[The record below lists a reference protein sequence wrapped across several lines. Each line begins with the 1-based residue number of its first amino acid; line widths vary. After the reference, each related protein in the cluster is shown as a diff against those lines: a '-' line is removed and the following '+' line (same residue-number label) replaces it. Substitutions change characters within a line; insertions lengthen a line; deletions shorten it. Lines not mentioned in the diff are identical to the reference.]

1 MNTKK
6 TQSGRSMVEMMGYLM
21 VVMGVIV
28 AMGRIVSSVFDAH
41 KYSVA
46 ALQLNDLVSGI
57 VRSSAI
63 DVDYSKVVDKVKK
76 GDRELIPESFRV
88 AGNGNNTVIYHA
100 FGGTVD
106 VDIYD
111 NKEKFF
117 VTFNNLSKKQCVEMA
132 LRDWSKNQYADL
144 FAIIVGDSTWYW
156 QAYGT
161 GDTVVGNELNV
172 GDGNVCTSDNKTC
185 RLPTVRSKLTGTK
198 DDSDAQCKT
207 GRKNSVKWVFN

>member
-21 VVMGVIV
+21 VAMGVIV
-28 AMGRIVSSVFDAH
+28 AMGRIVSSAFDAH

-46 ALQLNDLVSGI
+46 SLQLNDLVSGI
-57 VRSSAI
+57 VRASAI
-63 DVDYSKVVDKVKK
+63 DVDYSKVVAKVKE
-76 GDRELIPESFRV
+76 GNRELIPESFRV
-88 AGNGNNTVIYHA
+88 AGSGNNAVIYHA

-144 FAIIVGDSTWYW
+144 FAIIVGGKTWYW

-161 GDTVVGNELNV
+161 GDAVTDTLNT
-172 GDGNVCTSDNKTC
+172 GDDICSGNVC
-185 RLPTVRSKLTGTK
+185 RLPTVRSKLTGLKK
-198 DDSDAQCKT
+198 DESDAQCKT
-207 GRKNSVKWVFN
+207 GRDNSVKWVFN